1 MLILKYK
8 FTQIWIVAHV
18 YIIFLIHDGI
28 IEEWIEYF
36 VKACRRRER

>member
-1 MLILKYK
+1 MDLKYK